1 MCGYTLY
8 QDIDKNPETNEH
20 LAGILESIQANGWV
34 GLPLL
39 AVGDQLLNGCHRATA
54 CNLLGLSPEVHQV
67 ELSCTYG
74 DGYDYLLLALA
85 EANSSDAVL
94 NALLDL
100 QAEGLVDDY
109 SVHIMQA
116 ECEKGYY

>member
-8 QDIDKNPETNEH
+8 HDIDEDPETNEH
-20 LAGILESIQANGWV
+20 LAGLVESLRANGWV

-54 CNLLGLSPEVHQV
+54 CKILGISPEVHQA
-67 ELSCTYG
+67 ETCTYG

-85 EANSSDAVL
+85 EASSSDAVL

-109 SVHIMQA
+109 AVRIMQA
-116 ECEKGYY
+116 ECEKE

>member
-8 QDIDKNPETNEH
+8 HDIDEDPETNEH
-20 LAGILESIQANGWV
+20 LAGLVESLRANGWV

-54 CNLLGLSPEVHQV
+54 CKILGISPEVHQA
-67 ELSCTYG
+67 EIGATFG

-94 NALLDL
+94 NALLGL

-109 SVHIMQA
+109 TVHIMRT
-116 ECEKGYY
+116 ECEKE

>member
-8 QDIDKNPETNEH
+8 HDIDSNPETNEH
-20 LAGILESIQANGWV
+20 LAGILESLRANGWV

-54 CNLLGLSPEVHQV
+54 CKILGISPEVHQA
-67 ELSCTYG
+67 EIGATFG

-94 NALLDL
+94 QALLGL

-109 SVHIMQA
+109 TVHIMRT
-116 ECEKGYY
+116 ECNKE